1 MLKDR
6 VARIDTDIEHV
17 GRQKVIDYI
26 TKKYGAESVCR
37 IVTFGTMAAKMAIKD
52 VARVMGFP
60 AGWANTLAKLIPE
73 EPKMTLD
80 KAFDMNPELRR
91 RYDSDPDVAKV
102 IDVAKTLE
110 GCKRHASQHAC
121 FEAGTLIT
129 TKDGLKKIEDIQCG
143 DEVLTHLGRFKSVV
157 DTIVTQTDNVYQV
170 GFYGSPSIS
179 VTGNHPLYVRHQSS
193 VKTRTN
199 DGSKTRK
206 RVYDAPIWKPVS
218 DIVNDDYVAIPI
230 NQTEELPRLEGLPYK
245 NPDFWWVIGRYIG
258 DGWTEQYHRP
268 EISAGRFERRI
279 IICCGKKNTSKTVT
293 DITEKLESCG
303 FTYRVEECRTTYKVF
318 ISSLDPLYDYL
329 DTFGHYAHGKHL
341 TGDILNLPILYAES
355 FLDGYMSA
363 DGSFSKA
370 QSIYSM
376 KTVSKPLALG
386 FIQLV
391 NKVFH
396 KAAGLSVCP
405 ARQDVIEGRIV
416 QAKEKYQI
424 TFTKNNR
431 PMQKSFYEDGLIWVR
446 VKNVSVEVKN
456 QPMYNLTVLDDSS
469 YQANGIA
476 AHNCGLVV
484 APGKVQNFL
493 PTSMEKDSSGEKS
506 LTSQVVMT
514 EVEALSLLKMD
525 LLGLKN
531 LSAIHEVMDNVEHTR
546 GIKMKYQ
553 DLPLDDRYTY
563 KMLAKG
569 LTGGVF
575 QLESAG
581 MTDVIRQM
589 LGDIDTL
596 PDEQMG
602 ECFERLIAAVAL
614 YRPGPMDYIP
624 DYIRGMMDK
633 NSIHYDCKQEEDILA
648 STYGVMVYQE
658 QLMHIA
664 QALAGYSLG
673 EADLLRKACGKKKK
687 DIMAKER
694 NRFIHGNKDEFDS
707 GKAKHLI
714 PGCIGNGIAPEV
726 AEEIWNKMEKFAS
739 YAFNRSHAACY
750 AWIASITAYMAC
762 HWPAEF
768 FCAMLNAF
776 EDIGDKVKNYLSLAV
791 RRGVKVLPPDINKS
805 MDKCTV
811 EGDCI
816 RLGLHALS
824 NLNKLSRA
832 IVRVRKD
839 GPFISYQDFYERMND
854 DGSVNKKAL
863 ESLIYSGAMD
873 SFGLNRRQMIAMT
886 PALEKN
892 YKNKANVAARALDQ
906 ICLFSKEEL
915 QILPPDVPEY
925 DEKFL
930 MNGEFQTTGFY
941 LGNHPV
947 DLLYSKLKDVS
958 AYTPISDLVVAE
970 SPKRVT
976 VTLGILSNLRCVYT
990 KKEEEMYIFSA
1001 SDRFST
1007 ISCVLFPSRVA
1018 ANKHRLQDGA
1028 MVKLVGEFT
1037 VDEERGRQI
1046 IVQDILGE
1054 EEVLAISENSV
1065 TVTIQNKE
1073 EQERLLTFVKAHP
1086 GSAAVKLMC
1095 DGKAYNLKG
1104 KFHMSPQTLD
1114 FLRNNFAKVTA

>member
-1 MLKDR
+1 MSKDR

-37 IVTFGTMAAKMAIKD
+37 IVTFGTMAAKMVIKD

-73 EPKMTLD
+73 EPKMTLN

-121 FEAGTLIT
+121 FEAGTPILT
-129 TKDGLKKIEDIQCG
+129 SRGKVPIEKVCKG
-143 DEVLTHLGRFKSVV
+143 DMVMTHKGRLQRVV
-157 DTIVTQTDNVYQV
+157 DTMVTYTETVYDICV
-170 GFYGSPSIS
+170 AGRTIT
-179 VTGNHPLYVRHQSS
+179 VTGNHPLMTGLNQWVPVASLNENADCIVCRVGGCFRSFPFK
-193 VKTRTN
+193 KTM
-199 DGSKTRK
+199 RK
-206 RVYDAPIWKPVS
+206 VP
-218 DIVNDDYVAIPI
+218 
-230 NQTEELPRLEGLPYK
+230 
-245 NPDFWWVIGRYIG
+245 
-258 DGWTEQYHRP
+258 EQ
-268 EISAGRFERRI
+268 A
-279 IICCGKKNTSKTVT
+279 V
-293 DITEKLESCG
+293 
-303 FTYRVEECRTTYKVF
+303 
-318 ISSLDPLYDYL
+318 
-329 DTFGHYAHGKHL
+329 
-341 TGDILNLPILYAES
+341 
-355 FLDGYMSA
+355 
-363 DGSFSKA
+363 
-370 QSIYSM
+370 
-376 KTVSKPLALG
+376 
-386 FIQLV
+386 
-391 NKVFH
+391 
-396 KAAGLSVCP
+396 
-405 ARQDVIEGRIV
+405 
-416 QAKEKYQI
+416 
-424 TFTKNNR
+424 
-431 PMQKSFYEDGLIWVR
+431 
-446 VKNVSVEVKN
+446 
-456 QPMYNLTVLDDSS
+456 YNLTVENDSS
-469 YQANGIA
+469 YIANGVV

-531 LSAIHEVMDNVEHTR
+531 LSAIHEVMDNVKRTR

-553 DLPLDDRYTY
+553 DLPLDDRDTY

-596 PDEQMG
+596 PNERMG

-687 DIMAKER
+687 DVMAKER

-776 EDIGDKVKNYLSLAV
+776 EDISDKVKNYLSLAV
-791 RRGVKVLPPDINKS
+791 RRGIKVLPPDINKS

-886 PALEKN
+886 PMLEKN

-1028 MVKLVGEFT
+1028 VVKLVGEFA

-1054 EEVLAISENSV
+1054 EEVLAVSENSV

-1073 EQERLLTFVKAHP
+1073 EQERLLTFVAAHP

-1095 DGKAYNLKG
+1095 NGKAYNLKG